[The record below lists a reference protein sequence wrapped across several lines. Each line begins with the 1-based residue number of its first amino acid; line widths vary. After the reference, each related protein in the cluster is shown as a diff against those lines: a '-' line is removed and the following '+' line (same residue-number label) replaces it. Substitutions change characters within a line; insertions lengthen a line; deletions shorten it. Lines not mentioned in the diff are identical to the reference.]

1 MLAKNL
7 TLDGES
13 LTVMLEVSD
22 NFVVLV
28 EDGNEE
34 GVDFYI
40 NLGNITKSWGKK
52 GLSYAMLN
60 DNLVGYA

>member
-1 MLAKNL
+1 
-7 TLDGES
+7 
-13 LTVMLEVSD
+13 MLEVSD

-40 NLGNITKSWGKK
+40 NLGNTTKSWGKK